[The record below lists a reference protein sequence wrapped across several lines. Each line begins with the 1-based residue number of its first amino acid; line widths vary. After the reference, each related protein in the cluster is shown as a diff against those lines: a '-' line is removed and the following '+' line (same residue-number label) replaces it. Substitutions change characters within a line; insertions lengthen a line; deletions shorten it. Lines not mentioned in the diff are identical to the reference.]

1 MPTTTLNIPANRG
14 KTGIKTALAA
24 QDANNAALL
33 ASNVASVGLALSDEA
48 DGTAI
53 LSLALKDA
61 NNVTIAARGLIRL
74 WISGTSYGAPNA
86 GAGQTAFAVTGGT
99 EINQVTDLADYRILT
114 AATGLAEVTL
124 TGADATYHVM
134 AECNGLVSTGSVAI
148 TGN

>member
-33 ASNVASVGLALSDEA
+33 AANVASVGLTLTDEA

-74 WISGTSYGAPNA
+74 WISGSSYGAPSA
-86 GAGQTAFAVTGGT
+86 TGITAFTVTGGT
-99 EINQVTDLADYRILT
+99 EIDEETNLADYRILT

-124 TGADATYHVM
+124 TAANGTYHVM
-134 AECNGLVSTGSVAI
+134 AESNGLVSTGSVTI
-148 TGN
+148 TGNA